1 MSILALDLGTQCG
14 WAIHSEPLIYS
25 GSYNL
30 KPGKFDSNG
39 QRYVKFENML
49 VEIFLGHNIDEIVY
63 EAVRRHVGTDAAHVY
78 GGLLAILQ
86 TTAIKNGI
94 EYRGVAV
101 QTIKKHATGRGNAT
115 KDEMIVAANA
125 FYPHINIIDDNHA
138 DALCL
143 LHYASKL

>member
-14 WAIHSEPLIYS
+14 WAINSEPIYS

-30 KPGKFDSNG
+30 KPGKFDSHG
-39 QRYVKFENML
+39 QRYVKYKNML
-49 VEIFLGHNIDEIVY
+49 NEIFISHHIDEIVY
-63 EAVRRHVGTDAAHVY
+63 EAVRRHVGIDAAHVY

-86 TTAIKNGI
+86 SMAIENGI

-125 FYPHINIIDDNHA
+125 FYPQINIIDDNHA

-143 LHYASKL
+143 LNYASKL